1 MSASELNKERT
12 KDREKQALYRQK
24 KEREKSK
31 KQFGFIFK
39 S

>member
-31 KQFGFIFK
+31 KQCGFIFK